1 MGEAT
6 SRYEAAVAPDG
17 HVQAL
22 FERTPAGVPRP
33 IPPGS
38 PEAVRILAAGGD
50 ILYRFDDERR
60 LRDFPF
66 AEVLEGM
73 RQEILL
79 TLHKVGH
86 GELLDEP
93 ELVPI
98 LRRLLRDVE
107 ATAVA
112 FREACRRL
120 PAGA

>member
-1 MGEAT
+1 VGDT
-6 SRYEAAVAPDG
+6 GSRYEATVTPDG
-17 HVQAL
+17 RIQGL
-22 FERTPAGVPRP
+22 IEDTPGRPSRP
-33 IPPGS
+33 IS
-38 PEAVRILAAGGD
+38 PESQEGMGILAAGWD

-60 LRDFPF
+60 LRDLPF
-66 AEVLEGM
+66 AGVLEGM

-112 FREACRRL
+112 FQEACRRL

>member
-1 MGEAT
+1 
-6 SRYEAAVAPDG
+6 
-17 HVQAL
+17 
-22 FERTPAGVPRP
+22 
-33 IPPGS
+33 
-38 PEAVRILAAGGD
+38 
-50 ILYRFDDERR
+50 
-60 LRDFPF
+60 
-66 AEVLEGM
+66 M

-107 ATAVA
+107 AAAVA
-112 FREACRRL
+112 FQEACRRL